1 MLHWKRL
8 KFACLWPLR
17 WCGLEVVGD
26 VQERAL
32 SVRSQV
38 RVRIWTHSSAAQDL
52 LVSLVGMGSYGLPW
66 SPCTTAGPRTQQV
79 GSYYGHAQ
87 VGFPRWSTPYPFF
100 FQLKKK
106 FARLYKVEVYIHFDH
121 RRSDFLRE
129 KKKVRQMEHI
139 SFVKFIIFMKGYY
152 WYFLPINY
160 CLGSP

>member
-1 MLHWKRL
+1 MTI
-8 KFACLWPLR
+8 
-17 WCGLEVVGD
+17 EVVWSRGREWCTRACAECEVPSSSPNMDAFLSSPRFASVPRGD
-26 VQERAL
+26 GKLWLTMVPLHPTR
-32 SVRSQV
+32 
-38 RVRIWTHSSAAQDL
+38 
-52 LVSLVGMGSYGLPW
+52 
-66 SPCTTAGPRTQQV
+66 PRTQQL

-100 FQLKKK
+100 FQLKKKK

-129 KKKVRQMEHI
+129 KKKVREMELI